1 MYLVPG
7 FSVLEKAVR
16 NIAHGQVFDEN
27 FLMTIASIAAFA
39 IGQYPEAVEVIL
51 FYQVGEL
58 FEKIAVGRS
67 RQAVSDLLDLCP
79 DEATVL
85 RDGKPETV
93 LVDEVEVGEHI
104 LVRPGEKIPL
114 DAEVFEG
121 HTTIDTA
128 ALTGEKSMPGDSRC
142 GRCGLQRLCESV
154 RCGGTGRYQAG
165 VGIHCLQNH
174 GAGGRIRLQ
183 QGKDGAVYH

>member
-1 MYLVPG
+1 MTKQQRKILIKIIIGAVLFAVAMAVTHLLTLPWWAELLIFLAVYLVPG

-67 RQAVSDLLDLCP
+67 RQAVSDLLDLWMRRQYSGTASRKRCWWTKWKWANTFWCAP
-79 DEATVL
+79 AKRSRWMRRSL
-85 RDGKPETV
+85 RDTPPST
-93 LVDEVEVGEHI
+93 
-104 LVRPGEKIPL
+104 PL
-114 DAEVFEG
+114 
-121 HTTIDTA
+121 
-128 ALTGEKSMPGDSRC
+128 R
-142 GRCGLQRLCESV
+142 
-154 RCGGTGRYQAG
+154 
-165 VGIHCLQNH
+165 
-174 GAGGRIRLQ
+174 
-183 QGKDGAVYH
+183 